1 MILQKRTYVWSL
13 AKSNGSAS
21 DMATGE
27 NEQELRKITD
37 LTRMLSVAVLC
48 FHIYLT
54 FHTCFLRWGLSSGI
68 TDRISGVVAKLGIF
82 QSPWEAKG
90 AALVLLVI
98 SLFGVTG
105 KKDRDISR
113 RYLIRQS
120 VSGLALYFGSEL
132 LFAARLP
139 AAMLVPAYSLLSLL
153 GFMLVLAGGTGF
165 SRLLKMN
172 PAADIF
178 NRDNETFP
186 QEEKRLDNG
195 YSVNLPAEYKL
206 KGETRKS
213 WINIINPFRGTLI
226 LGIPGSGKSYF
237 AIRHF
242 ITQHILKG
250 FSMFV
255 YDFKFDDLTLI
266 AYNTLL
272 QNLEK
277 YEVKPRF
284 YVINFEDLNRSHR
297 CNPLNPSQMTDISD
311 AAEASRTIMLGL
323 NREWIRRQGDFF
335 VESAINFLT
344 AIIWFLRNY
353 RDGAYCTLPHV
364 IELMQADYGKL
375 FALLAAE
382 PEIEVLI
389 NPFVSAWERKASDQL
404 EGQVASAR
412 ISMAR
417 LSSPALYYVLTG
429 ADMNLDINNPRE
441 PKIICMG
448 NNPLKQQVFGAVIS
462 LYVSRMIRLV
472 NQKNKMRSSLVF
484 DEFPTIYLNQID
496 HLIATARS
504 NLVSTTLAVQDYS
517 QLKKDYGRDQAEVIM
532 NMVGNIISGQVSGD
546 TARQL
551 SDRFGK
557 ILQERNSFSTNSH
570 DFSVSRYSH
579 LDAAVPASRI
589 AALSAGEFVGMVADD
604 PFNRID
610 LKVFHSMIR
619 NDHHRIRTE
628 ESVYH
633 PLPVIRNVSA
643 EEIRGNY
650 LQIKQDARSLWNSQ
664 IT

>member
-1 MILQKRTYVWSL
+1 MILQERTSVCSS
-13 AKSNGSAS
+13 AKNRDSAS
-21 DMATGE
+21 EMATGE
-27 NEQELRKITD
+27 NEQELRKIAD

-54 FHTCFLRWGLSSGI
+54 FHACFVKWGFSSGI
-68 TDRISGVVAKLGIF
+68 TDRISGAAAKLVVF
-82 QSPWEAKG
+82 QGPWEAKG
-90 AALVLLVI
+90 TALILLIV
-98 SLFGVTG
+98 SLFGVKG

-113 RYLIRQS
+113 NYLLRQS
-120 VSGLALYFGSEL
+120 VTGLVLYFGSEL
-132 LFAARLP
+132 LFASEVP
-139 AAMLVPAYSLLSLL
+139 AAMLVPAYSLLSFL
-153 GFMLVLAGGTGF
+153 GFILILASGTRF
-165 SRLLKMN
+165 SRLLKTT
-172 PAADIF
+172 PAGDIF
-178 NRDNETFP
+178 NKDNETFP
-186 QEEKRLDNG
+186 QTEKKSDNE
-195 YSVNLPAEYKL
+195 YSVNLPAEYRL

-242 ITQHILKG
+242 ITQHIKKG
-250 FSMFV
+250 FSMFI

-272 QNLEK
+272 RSLDN

-284 YVINFEDLNRSHR
+284 YVINFEDLNKSHR
-297 CNPLNPSQMTDISD
+297 CNPLNPAEMTDISD
-311 AAEASRTIMLGL
+311 ATEASRTIMLGL

-353 RDGAYCTLPHV
+353 RGGAYCTLPHV
-364 IELMQADYGKL
+364 IELMQADYEKL
-375 FALLAAE
+375 FNLLAGE

-389 NPFVSAWERKASDQL
+389 TPFASAWKRNASDQL
-404 EGQVASAR
+404 EGQIASAR

-429 ADMNLDINNPRE
+429 NDMSLDINNPRE

-472 NQKNKMRSSLVF
+472 NQKNKMKSSLIF
-484 DEFPTIYLNQID
+484 DEFPTIYLNQVD

-517 QLKKDYGRDQAEVIM
+517 QLKKDYGRDHAEVIM

-551 SDRFGK
+551 SERFGK
-557 ILQERNSFSTNSH
+557 ILQERSSFSTNSH
-570 DFSVSRYSH
+570 DVSVSGYAH
-579 LDAAVPASRI
+579 LDAAIPASRI
-589 AALSAGEFVGMVADD
+589 AGLSAGEFVGMVADD

-610 LKVFHSMIR
+610 LKVFHSMFR
-619 NDHHRIRTE
+619 NDHQGIRAE
-628 ESVYH
+628 ESAYH
-633 PLPVIRNVSA
+633 PLPVIRNVTP
-643 EEIRGNY
+643 EEIRQNY
-650 LQIKQDARSLWNSQ
+650 FQIKQETRELWTGQ
-664 IT
+664 TT